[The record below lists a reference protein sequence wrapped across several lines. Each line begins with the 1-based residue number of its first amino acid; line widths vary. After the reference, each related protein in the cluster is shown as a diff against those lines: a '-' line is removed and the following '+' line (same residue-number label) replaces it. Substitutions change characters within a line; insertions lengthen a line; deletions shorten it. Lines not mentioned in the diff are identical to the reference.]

1 MSEGRL
7 ARLGGLVVLSIA
19 GACASEVPAANP
31 SPPSPAEARRERWS
45 RFAELEGLSPAND
58 TPFPTRGHL
67 VKPSYAVVRVSA
79 EARASYLSLV
89 TDTVLPER
97 TLVAM
102 FHQSADG
109 AQKGPIYVMD
119 KLGSEWSF
127 LGVDAEGHP
136 TGENLAVCALCH
148 RGGVADQLFGLPRS
162 LSGSAR

>member
-7 ARLGGLVVLSIA
+7 ARLGGLVALAIA
-19 GACASEVPAANP
+19 GACASEVPAASP
-31 SPPSPAEARRERWS
+31 SPPTPAEAPRERWS
-45 RFAELEGLSPAND
+45 RFGEIEGLSPANE

-97 TLVAM
+97 TLIALV
-102 FHQSADG
+102 HQSADG
-109 AQKGPIYVMD
+109 AQKGPIYVME
-119 KLGSEWSF
+119 KQGSAWSF
-127 LGVDAEGHP
+127 LALDPEGHP

-148 RGGVADQLFGLPRS
+148 RGGVADQVFGLPRS
-162 LSGSAR
+162 LSNSGR